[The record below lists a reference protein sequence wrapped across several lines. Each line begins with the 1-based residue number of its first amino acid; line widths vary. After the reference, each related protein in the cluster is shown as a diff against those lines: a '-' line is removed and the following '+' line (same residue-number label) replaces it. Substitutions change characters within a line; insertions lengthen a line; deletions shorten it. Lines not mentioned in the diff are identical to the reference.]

1 MVDKITFILKRLM
14 VSIIIE
20 KDKAISIIYIVLFI
34 SIYLFFFVYFK
45 K

>member
-20 KDKAISIIYIVLFI
+20 KDKAISIMYIVLFI